1 MYLSVDLDRGEW
13 LDCVSDRIEEMIEAA
28 VEKAEHEI
36 ENLMSSLELPEF
48 PVSAIDSYKTFCVNL
63 AAEGLQ

>member
-1 MYLSVDLDRGEW
+1 
-13 LDCVSDRIEEMIEAA
+13 MIEAA
-28 VEKAEHEI
+28 VEEAEHEI
-36 ENLMSSLELPEF
+36 ETLMSSLELPEF